1 MGATVPPFIMIKV
14 FLLITIMSS
23 PNWPS
28 VKTSSYLYETEFQCM
43 EAQVNFLNMY
53 ELQTD
58 DFKNNIV
65 LDAHCLEFN
74 SFEIPGFNKTN
85 LGV

>member
-1 MGATVPPFIMIKV
+1 MIKV
-14 FLLITIMSS
+14 FLLLTIMSS

-28 VKTSSYLYETEFQCM
+28 VKTSSYLYPTEFKCM
-43 EAQVNFLNMY
+43 EAQVEFLNMY

-58 DFKNNIV
+58 DFKNNIIV
-65 LDAHCLEFN
+65 DAHCLEFN
-74 SFEIPGFNKTN
+74 SFKIPGFNNTN